1 VTWDDTDAR
10 WDAYAAVLIRSTWDY
25 HHRLDDFVAWC
36 EQVAAVSR
44 LWNPLP
50 VVRWNAHK
58 GYLLGLADA
67 GVPTVPTVVVEAGDC
82 GADVQSLL
90 TQHGWD
96 EAVVK
101 PAVSA
106 GGKAT
111 SRVRGDDPTARA
123 RFADAVMLG
132 DTLVQPYLDAIR
144 TDGEMSTIVIDG
156 GVSHG
161 IEKLPG
167 DTDFRVQV
175 QFGGRERLVEPSAAE
190 VGLAQMAVE
199 AARSIVGHDL
209 LYARVDSVT
218 VDGQPLLMELE
229 VIEPSLFF
237 DHVPSAA
244 AGLIAALQRRL

>member
-1 VTWDDTDAR
+1 VAWDDTDAR

-25 HHRLDDFVAWC
+25 HHRLADFVAWC
-36 EQVAAVSR
+36 EQVDAVSH

-58 GYLLGLADA
+58 GYLLALAEA
-67 GVPTVPTVVVEAGDC
+67 GVPTVPTVVVEAGDPD
-82 GADVQSLL
+82 ADLRSLL
-90 TQHGWD
+90 AQHDWD

-111 SRVRGDDPTARA
+111 SRAKASDPTAMA
-123 RFADAVMLG
+123 RFADAVTLG
-132 DTLVQPYLDAIR
+132 DTLVQQYLGAVR
-144 TDGEMSTIVIDG
+144 AEGETSTIVIDG
-156 GVSHG
+156 DISHG
-161 IEKLPG
+161 IEKMPSHG
-167 DTDFRVQV
+167 EFRVQI

-190 VGLAQMAVE
+190 VDLARSAVE
-199 AARSIVGHDL
+199 AAGSIVGHDL

-218 VDGQPLLMELE
+218 VDDQPLLMELE

-237 DHVPSAA
+237 DHAPSAA
-244 AGLIAALQRRL
+244 TGLIAALQRRL